1 MAICLNLLLIML
13 TFSLLI
19 MYIYTHLVQIV
30 LSIKKVGEKM
40 YELDLRGYVCPYPQM
55 YTSQALTKL
64 PRGSILKVVIDNPP
78 SIENIKSVAQ
88 KVGAKSVSVN
98 SQGGEWDITI

>member
-1 MAICLNLLLIML
+1 MI

-19 MYIYTHLVQIV
+19 KFIYTHLVTIV
-30 LSIKKVGEKM
+30 PSIKKVGENS

-64 PRGSILKVVIDNPP
+64 PRGSMLKVIIDNPP

-88 KVGAKSVSVN
+88 KAGAKSVSVN
-98 SQGGEWDITI
+98 SRGGEWDITIEI